1 MKYGESIFDIL
12 YLLTAVVIGI
22 KILSKGN
29 SKLSKLMGYSVLIL
43 GCGDAFH
50 LVPRVLNYFIDYDFN
65 MYLGVGKLVTSI
77 TMTIFY
83 ILMYYIYLNNYKE
96 KENKNLTVAI
106 WILSIIR
113 ILLCLFPQN
122 GWLTNSSIYSWGI
135 IRNIPFV
142 ILGIIISYLYYKKR
156 NDDKTFKNIWL
167 NITLSFIFYMIVVLG
182 SSIISILGMF
192 MLPKTICYILIV
204 LAFYNKIKT

>member
-12 YLLTAVVIGI
+12 YLFTAVVIGI

-29 SKLSKLMGYSVLIL
+29 NKLSKLMGYSILIL

-65 MYLGVGKLVTSI
+65 MYLGVVKLVTSI

-83 ILMYYIYLNNYKE
+83 ILMYYIYLNNYKI
-96 KENKNLTVAI
+96 KNKNLTVAI

-113 ILLCLFPQN
+113 ILLCLFSQN
-122 GWLTNSSIYSWGI
+122 GWLTNSSIYSLGI

-142 ILGIIISYLYYKKR
+142 ILGIIIAYLYYKKR
-156 NDDKTFKNIWL
+156 NGDKTFKNIWL

-192 MLPKTICYILIV
+192 MLPKTICYILII
-204 LAFYNKIKT
+204 LAFHNKIKT